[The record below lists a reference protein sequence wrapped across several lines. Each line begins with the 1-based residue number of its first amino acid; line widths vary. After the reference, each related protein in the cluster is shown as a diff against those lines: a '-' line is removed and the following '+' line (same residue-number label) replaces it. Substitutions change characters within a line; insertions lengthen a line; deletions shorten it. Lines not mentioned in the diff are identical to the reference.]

1 MQMNARQAGDRG
13 LVEAAASR
21 AAVQVYHTGQGQD
34 EHAAAHSTCRQYH
47 LPLHGLDSAW
57 SWSGNPHRESG
68 TRSRAA
74 ADVGL
79 AGMHKPSL
87 HRRQNGRRGD
97 RLGDSVGRLGGSLPM
112 GALSRLKD
120 RRLIAFTL
128 EPHSIDNPHPDVG
141 QCSYRHTVTLA
152 LCALALIVGHRPGFL
167 RSALPRKLLQH
178 IAQRFDAGRAF
189 VGFGIVATFVRH
201 RRGSCQRLNARRI
214 SVAVTIIAPF
224 CAPAAEPVACL
235 RPEDS

>member
-13 LVEAAASR
+13 LVEATASR

-79 AGMHKPSL
+79 AGMHKPSFT
-87 HRRQNGRRGD
+87 
-97 RLGDSVGRLGGSLPM
+97 VGR
-112 GALSRLKD
+112 KD
-120 RRLIAFTL
+120 
-128 EPHSIDNPHPDVG
+128 
-141 QCSYRHTVTLA
+141 
-152 LCALALIVGHRPGFL
+152 
-167 RSALPRKLLQH
+167 
-178 IAQRFDAGRAF
+178 DAGT
-189 VGFGIVATFVRH
+189 VWATPL
-201 RRGSCQRLNARRI
+201 GA
-214 SVAVTIIAPF
+214 
-224 CAPAAEPVACL
+224 
-235 RPEDS
+235 